1 MIIIPIGVD
10 CGIASF
16 LRDNNLRH
24 SSLPFDWCVTYN
36 GVYDIIENN
45 FNTFLPKDD
54 STFCNLSST
63 SFVHCKFP
71 KDTVKMQRRIQRFM
85 DILNNATDNILF
97 FRKGH
102 AQHNHKEA
110 IDFNCPM
117 KNDIVDCEELDS
129 YLKQRYP
136 KLKFKIITILFCTQ
150 CFDIHKI

>member
-1 MIIIPIGVD
+1 
-10 CGIASF
+10 
-16 LRDNNLRH
+16 
-24 SSLPFDWCVTYN
+24 
-36 GVYDIIENN
+36 
-45 FNTFLPKDD
+45 
-54 STFCNLSST
+54 
-63 SFVHCKFP
+63 
-71 KDTVKMQRRIQRFM
+71 M

-150 CFDIHKI
+150 CFDIHKIYKSSSDNIIIYNKALLHIEIDTLNQILDETIKALTG